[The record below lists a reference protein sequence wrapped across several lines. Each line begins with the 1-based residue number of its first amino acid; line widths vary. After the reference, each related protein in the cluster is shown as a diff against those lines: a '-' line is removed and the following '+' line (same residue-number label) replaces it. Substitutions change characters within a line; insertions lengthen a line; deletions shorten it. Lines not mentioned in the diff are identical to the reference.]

1 MKSSIRG
8 VILGTAGLALAGLAG
23 CENNE
28 ASVKGGGVTPPSAV
42 TSSDD
47 AANIKGK
54 ASGPPAGYG
63 PAMGKRPPASV
74 KTGKTE
80 PPVEKK

>member
-28 ASVKGGGVTPPSAV
+28 AGVKGSGVTPPTAV

-47 AANIKGK
+47 AGK
-54 ASGPPAGYG
+54 VQVPPAGPPSGYG

-74 KTGKTE
+74 TSKLKAQ
-80 PPVEKK
+80 EK